1 MKQMS
6 QYEGNFLNHMEGI
19 YRPEDR
25 HLAVE
30 LAEAL
35 GLVAT
40 DIQFTENSKPIL
52 AVHPNANDKDPTNNI
67 FFLFE
72 MPEGQRK
79 VVDLMA
85 EKVAADPELR
95 AAVDDYRAAAQQMPA
110 IMPHFGL
117 RYGSAAELQQVM
129 DRIENQL
136 SPALKERVGLFE
148 MPAYAPID
156 GLPDIRQVFV
166 RTDVFSVGAIG
177 FEQAIELQ
185 VDRSK
190 A

>member
-1 MKQMS
+1 VQQMA

-25 HLAVE
+25 ALAVE
-30 LAEAL
+30 LMGAL
-35 GLVAT
+35 GLSAA
-40 DIQFTENSKPIL
+40 DIQFTKNSRPIL
-52 AVHPNANDKDPTNNI
+52 AVHPNANDRDPTNNV
-67 FFLFE
+67 FFLYE

-85 EKVAADPELR
+85 AKIAADPELR
-95 AAVDDYRAAAQQMPA
+95 AAVDEYRQAAQQMPA

-117 RYGSAAELQQVM
+117 RYGSAAELGEVM
-129 DRIENQL
+129 DRLQNKL

-148 MPAYAPID
+148 MPAYEAID

-166 RTDVFSVGAIG
+166 RTDVFSVGAVG

-185 VDRSK
+185 VDRGK
-190 A
+190 P